1 MVNFQNKLVNSSKTT
16 VVRILCKQ
24 EFILL
29 TIRLTLVKLIQSSI
43 FQQIY
48 LIYVVALCKSFYIE
62 IAVVYA
68 NRKLAC
74 VKYFMRI

>member
-24 EFILL
+24 EFMLL

-48 LIYVVALCKSFYIE
+48 LIYVVALCK
-62 IAVVYA
+62 
-68 NRKLAC
+68 KLLH
-74 VKYFMRI
+74 